1 MDPAAVPYTT
11 SNQNQTGLLYPDGS
25 EALVLPAGKGL
36 GSSTPSHWKNSV
48 ASSSPLSPPPSH
60 LPHLASLLRS
70 QALPPP
76 TVVPLLPVFSS
87 SSTALHATPVHNI
100 STPSNSDTTPPSYA
114 NHGSTHYFPSTV
126 NPPTTTQAPSFVV
139 NENQAQTLF
148 SHNIPTKASVKNPSA
163 LGASRSQS
171 KPQNFVA
178 SSTNSH
184 ATQPSYDRKHGHAT
198 GSVLPNLATH
208 HNPQASQGHTLPS
221 YHPTVQLPLCQ
232 NISITSPIAPAP
244 SATIPPT
251 TNSNNNAQLPYC
263 GHQTKQIPSANPIA
277 NQRSCEQKE
286 SHAVGSVLPNL
297 ATHHNPRTSQ
307 DHTLSSHQPHFQ
319 FPPCQNLPATSPTAP
334 SGTILPT
341 ANSNINAQPPY
352 CGHTM
357 RLTHHRIPLY
367 DISKLLS
374 SGCTIIEGRVYND
387 KGHNICG
394 VLNQH
399 DKPCKRIGKCPFH
412 TMPTAVTQSN
422 SCNGYVDARGNVAT
436 TEQSGNPQKMVENVR
451 PLWTP
456 KLEENLP
463 QHWHAGTSS
472 PQDAIMRQKHE
483 PGYEYRSTSSP
494 EESSSTTTTLRACG
508 VTSIQ
513 RDFQGGAIASAVNGP
528 RPPRKVQYKHGWSK
542 DEHFM
547 FLRGLQKYKRG
558 CWKQISLFVK
568 TRTPTQVQ
576 SHAQKYFLRQRQFI
590 KNKRSI
596 HDLSI
601 DSPEMQE
608 VARRLRFDSTL
619 SPKEEL
625 GVHRPFDPPLRED
638 FGVRRTLEPE
648 RMALQGDVD
657 GSSNLDLHSDLGGA
671 FQRGMHPVGSNLEFS
686 RNFVMSDRP
695 IEGLPHR
702 DSGELDTRMPANEK
716 LFDQKYAQLGN
727 TNVHGPYAERR
738 LSTSV
743 WDYDGADG
751 SRTNLETRHHST
763 ARSQGLYRGV
773 TEGFEALVT
782 VGTNGG
788 YGRIGGIGIGSNAD
802 VGTGQRDNITA
813 GSRRITTGLGS
824 LSSGEMRASQ
834 GVAPA
839 GLMSGVGARHM

>member
-1 MDPAAVPYTT
+1 MDSATLPHST

-25 EALVLPAGKGL
+25 EALTLPSGRGL
-36 GSSTPSHWKNSV
+36 GTSAPLHWKNSV
-48 ASSSPLSPPPSH
+48 TSSSPLSSPPSH

-76 TVVPLLPVFSS
+76 TVVPVLPVFST
-87 SSTALHATPVHNI
+87 SSTGIHATPVHNI
-100 STPSNSDTTPPSYA
+100 STPSNSDTTPTSYA
-114 NHGSTHYFPSTV
+114 NRGSTHYFPSTV

-139 NENQAQTLF
+139 NENQPQNQFGHKIL
-148 SHNIPTKASVKNPSA
+148 TKTTAKNSSA
-163 LGASRSQS
+163 LGTSRSQP
-171 KPQNFVA
+171 KPEHFVA
-178 SSTNSH
+178 PSNNLLT
-184 ATQPSYDRKHGHAT
+184 AQPSYDQKHGHAME
-198 GSVLPNLATH
+198 SALPDLATPN
-208 HNPQASQGHTLPS
+208 NPQTSSEHTLPS
-221 YHPTVQLPLCQ
+221 YHPAGQFPLYQ
-232 NISITSPIAPAP
+232 NISVSGPTASAP
-244 SATIPPT
+244 SSTILPS
-251 TNSNNNAQLPYC
+251 TNSNSNAQPPYC
-263 GHQTKQIPSANPIA
+263 GHQSKQVSSTNPFA
-277 NQRSCEQKE
+277 NQLLRGQKE

-297 ATHHNPRTSQ
+297 ATHHNPRSSQ
-307 DHTLSSHQPHFQ
+307 EHTLSSHQPHFQ
-319 FPPCQNLPATSPTAP
+319 FSQSQNIRTTSPTAP
-334 SGTILPT
+334 TGAIPPST
-341 ANSNINAQPPY
+341 NSNNNVQSPY

-357 RLTHHRIPLY
+357 RLSHHRIPLY

-422 SCNGYVDARGNVAT
+422 SCNGYVDARGNVAP

-451 PLWTP
+451 PLWAS
-456 KLEENLP
+456 KFEENLP
-463 QHWHAGTSS
+463 QHWHPGTSS
-472 PQDAIMRQKHE
+472 PPDAVMRQKHE
-483 PGYEYRSTSSP
+483 PAYEYRSTSSP

-513 RDFQGGAIASAVNGP
+513 RDLQGNAIASAVNGP

-619 SPKEEL
+619 SPREEP
-625 GVHRPFDPPLRED
+625 GAHHPFDPTLRDD
-638 FGVRRTLEPE
+638 FGARRTFEPE
-648 RMALQGDVD
+648 RLALQGDVD
-657 GSSNLDLHSDLGGA
+657 GPSTLDLHSDLGGVL
-671 FQRGMHPVGSNLEFS
+671 QRGIHPASSNLEFS
-686 RNFVMSDRP
+686 RNLAMSDRP
-695 IEGLPHR
+695 IASVPHR
-702 DSGELDTRMPANEK
+702 EAGGLDTRFTTNEK
-716 LFDQKYAQLGN
+716 LLDQKHTQLGDI
-727 TNVHGPYAERR
+727 NVHGPYAERR
-738 LSTSV
+738 LSTSI
-743 WDYDGADG
+743 WDYGGVDG
-751 SRTNLETRHHST
+751 SRTNPENRHYGT
-763 ARSQGLYRGV
+763 ARSQGLYRRV
-773 TEGFEALVT
+773 TEGFEALVS
-782 VGTNGG
+782 VGNSGG
-788 YGRIGGIGIGSNAD
+788 YGRVGSINVGLNTE

-813 GSRRITTGLGS
+813 GSRRITAGLGS
-824 LSSGEMRASQ
+824 LNSGEMRASK

-839 GLMSGVGARHM
+839 GSMSGVGARHM